1 MIDELKNEIE
11 KTVSRKIEDRGDCE
25 VLVQDIYEKT
35 GAVLS
40 YNTLRRMYGL
50 AEYRKPRE
58 STLDQLS
65 VYCGFRSYKD
75 FTQRYAEID
84 TWPTWESIYVVLS
97 LNEPN
102 ALLETLHYRKLRQ
115 EQFTIS
121 FTIVV
126 RELINRQDYHTL
138 KAIFEFP
145 AFQFAA
151 LPYDEVAQVGVL
163 IGLHFRNFDDPVLE
177 KKLLLLPNFRD
188 LVFKIFVDYGHLNH
202 KYGSW
207 ISFLVQQND
216 IDAET
221 QDFTACLELWRMILC
236 NEKIT
241 PSAMEQLPQLD
252 LKQHPILFGRIFGMR
267 MHVARSEKDRNELI
281 QQMQFRLATQPHLA
295 TELLY
300 EPSVQ
305 SLVLQNSALSNFVL
319 SKASLINDIKFWYH
333 FSQVAIH
340 RVFQVSVLIS
350 NGQYA
355 KALGV
360 LENIPFGH
368 IRHGYREFIELY
380 VAFFHW
386 VVAKETKCKTMERC
400 LADFESRLGKM
411 PYPIFTRAYFSA
423 YFKND

>member
-97 LNEPN
+97 LNKPN

-121 FTIVV
+121 FTLVV
-126 RELINRQDYHTL
+126 RELINRRDYLTL

-151 LPYDEVAQVGVL
+151 LPYDEVAQIGVL
-163 IGLHFRNFDDPVLE
+163 IGLHFRNFDDPILE

-188 LVFKIFVDYGHLNH
+188 LVFKIFVDYGHLNQKH
-202 KYGSW
+202 GSW
-207 ISFLVQQND
+207 ISFLVQQAD
-216 IDAET
+216 LDAET
-221 QDFTACLELWRMILC
+221 QDFIACLALWRMILC

-241 PSAMEQLPQLD
+241 PSAIRQLPQLD
-252 LKQHPILFGRIFGMR
+252 LKLHPILFGRIFGMR

-305 SLVLQNSALSNFVL
+305 SLVLQNSALSNFVI
-319 SKASLINDIKFWYH
+319 SKAYLINDIKFWYH

-386 VVAKETKCKTMERC
+386 VVAKETKCKTMEMC

>member
-1 MIDELKNEIE
+1 MRDELKNEIE
-11 KTVSRKIEDRGDCE
+11 KTFNRKIEDRGDCE
-25 VLVQDIYEKT
+25 ALVQDIYEKT
-35 GAVLS
+35 GSVLS

-58 STLDQLS
+58 STLDQLA

-84 TWPTWESIYVVLS
+84 SWPTWESIYVVLS
-97 LNEPN
+97 LNDPDQ
-102 ALLETLHYRKLRQ
+102 LLETLHYRKIRQ

-126 RELINRQDYHTL
+126 RELLNRRDFDML
-138 KAIFEFP
+138 KVLFEFP
-145 AFQFAA
+145 AFQFAV
-151 LPYDEVAQVGVL
+151 LPYDEVAQIGVL

-188 LVFKIFVDYGHLNH
+188 LVFKIFVDYGHLNN

-207 ISFLVQQND
+207 ISFLVQQD
-216 IDAET
+216 DMDAET
-221 QDFTACLELWRMILC
+221 QDFIACLALWRMILC

-241 PSAMEQLPQLD
+241 SKAIEQLPQLD

-267 MHVARSEKDRNELI
+267 MHMARSEKDRDELI
-281 QQMQFRLATQPHLA
+281 QQMQFRLAEHPHLA

-319 SKASLINDIKFWYH
+319 SKVTLINDIKFWYH

-340 RVFQVSVLIS
+340 RVFQVSVMIS
-350 NGQYA
+350 NGQYV

-380 VAFFHW
+380 VAFFQW
-386 VVAKETKCKTMERC
+386 VIAKEINNHKTESY
-400 LADFESRLGKM
+400 LAEFELMLAKM
-411 PYPIFTRAYFSA
+411 PYPIFTRAYFA
-423 YFKND
+423 TYFKTD

>member
-97 LNEPN
+97 LNKPN

-121 FTIVV
+121 FTLVV
-126 RELINRQDYHTL
+126 RELINRRDYLTL

-151 LPYDEVAQVGVL
+151 LPYDEVAQIGVL
-163 IGLHFRNFDDPVLE
+163 IGLHFRNFDDPILE

-188 LVFKIFVDYGHLNH
+188 LVFKIFVDYGHLNQ

-207 ISFLVQQND
+207 ISFLVQQAD
-216 IDAET
+216 LDAET
-221 QDFTACLELWRMILC
+221 QDFIACLALWRMILC

-241 PSAMEQLPQLD
+241 PSAIRQLPQLD
-252 LKQHPILFGRIFGMR
+252 LKLHPILFGRIFGMR
-267 MHVARSEKDRNELI
+267 MHVARSEKDRDELI

>member
-1 MIDELKNEIE
+1 
-11 KTVSRKIEDRGDCE
+11 
-25 VLVQDIYEKT
+25 
-35 GAVLS
+35 
-40 YNTLRRMYGL
+40 MYGL

-84 TWPTWESIYVVLS
+84 IWPTWESIYVVLS

-121 FTIVV
+121 FAIVV
-126 RELINRQDYHTL
+126 RELLNRRDFDML
-138 KAIFEFP
+138 KVLFEFP

-151 LPYDEVAQVGVL
+151 LPYDEVAQIGVL
-163 IGLHFRNFDDPVLE
+163 VGLHFRNFDDPILE

-207 ISFLVQQND
+207 ISLLVQQDD

-221 QDFTACLELWRMILC
+221 KDFIACLELWRMILC

-241 PSAMEQLPQLD
+241 PKAIEQLPQLD
-252 LKQHPILFGRIFGMR
+252 LNQHPILFGRLFGMR
-267 MHVARSEKDRNELI
+267 IHMARSEKDRDELI
-281 QQMQFRLATQPHLA
+281 EQMQFRLATQPHLA

-305 SLVLQNSALSNFVL
+305 SLVLQNSALSNFVI

-360 LENIPFGH
+360 LENISFGH

-386 VVAKETKCKTMERC
+386 VIAKETKRHQTKSY
-400 LADFESRLGKM
+400 LVDFESRLSKM